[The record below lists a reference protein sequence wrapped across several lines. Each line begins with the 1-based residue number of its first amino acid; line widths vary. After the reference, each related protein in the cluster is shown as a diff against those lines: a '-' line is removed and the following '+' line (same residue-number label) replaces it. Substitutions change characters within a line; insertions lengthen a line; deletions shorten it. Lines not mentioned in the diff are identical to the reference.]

1 MTRTPRK
8 AKRISPLDRPR
19 SLVSQDAISSR
30 NRSPAL
36 FSREQ
41 RVKEKRRKRSPGR
54 PVTGVD
60 GDAREHL
67 LNAATELFARQGVAA
82 TTFAAIAKRA
92 GLTPAMM
99 HYYFKDR
106 EHLLDCVVDEKIAP
120 LIASV
125 WSPVDPGAAP
135 GEMMRGV
142 VERLVAGIARMP
154 WIPST
159 WMREVLNEGGL
170 LRSRVL
176 RKLPFDKV
184 RVVSA
189 AVARAQAKGEIQADL
204 DPVLIVFSMLGLVMM
219 HLATAPFFA
228 EVFHR
233 REPDPQAI
241 GRHITA
247 LLQHGLKPTGK
258 TARNRK

>member
-1 MTRTPRK
+1 MTRPPHK
-8 AKRISPLDRPR
+8 S
-19 SLVSQDAISSR
+19 
-30 NRSPAL
+30 
-36 FSREQ
+36 
-41 RVKEKRRKRSPGR
+41 KRSPGR
-54 PVTGVD
+54 PIASAD

-67 LNAATELFARQGVAA
+67 LTAATKLFARQGVAA

-120 LIASV
+120 VIAAV

-135 GEMMRGV
+135 EELMRGV
-142 VERLVAGIARMP
+142 VERLVAGIERMP
-154 WIPST
+154 WISST

-176 RKLPFDKV
+176 LKLPFDKV
-184 RVVSA
+184 RILSE
-189 AVARAQAKGEIQADL
+189 AVGRAQAKGEIQTDI

-233 REPDPQAI
+233 REPSPQAI

-247 LLQHGLKPTGK
+247 LLLHGLKPSLKK
-258 TARNRK
+258 TRNSK

>member
-1 MTRTPRK
+1 MNPD
-8 AKRISPLDRPR
+8 SPLK
-19 SLVSQDAISSR
+19 
-30 NRSPAL
+30 
-36 FSREQ
+36 EQ
-41 RVKEKRRKRSPGR
+41 RVKEKRGKRSPGR

-67 LNAATELFARQGVAA
+67 LTAATELFALQGVAA
-82 TTFAAIAKRA
+82 TSFAAIAKRA

-106 EHLLDCVVDEKIAP
+106 DHLLDCVVEEKIAP
-120 LIASV
+120 MIASV
-125 WSPVDPGAAP
+125 WSPVDADAAP
-135 GEMMRGV
+135 AEMLRGV
-142 VERLVAGIARMP
+142 VERLVAGIEGMP

-184 RVVSA
+184 RVVSE
-189 AVARAQAKGEIQADL
+189 AVEREQAKGEIQADL

-233 REPDPQAI
+233 REPDAQAI

-247 LLQHGLKPTGK
+247 LLRQGLQPLGASARKNVRKGK
-258 TARNRK
+258 

>member
-1 MTRTPRK
+1 MVRAARK
-8 AKRISPLDRPR
+8 P
-19 SLVSQDAISSR
+19 
-30 NRSPAL
+30 
-36 FSREQ
+36 
-41 RVKEKRRKRSPGR
+41 KRSPGR

-67 LNAATELFARQGVAA
+67 LIAATELFAAQGVAA

-106 EHLLDCVVDEKIAP
+106 DHLLDGVVDEKIAP
-120 LIASV
+120 FIASV
-125 WSPVDPGAAP
+125 WSPVNPGVAP
-135 GEMMRGV
+135 EELLRGV
-142 VERLVAGIARMP
+142 VERLVAGIERMP

-189 AVARAQAKGEIQADL
+189 AVERAQAKGEFQVDL

-233 REPDPQAI
+233 KEPSPQAI

-247 LLQHGLKPTGK
+247 LLQHGLKPSGK
-258 TARNRK
+258 KTRNRK

>member
-1 MTRTPRK
+1 MTYITRK
-8 AKRISPLDRPR
+8 L
-19 SLVSQDAISSR
+19 
-30 NRSPAL
+30 
-36 FSREQ
+36 
-41 RVKEKRRKRSPGR
+41 KRSPGR

-67 LNAATELFARQGVAA
+67 LTAATELFARQGVAA

-106 EHLLDCVVDEKIAP
+106 DHLLDCVVEEKIAP
-120 LIASV
+120 MIASV
-125 WSPVDPGAAP
+125 WSPVGPDAAP
-135 GEMMRGV
+135 EEMLRGV
-142 VERLVAGIARMP
+142 VARLVAGIERMP

-184 RVVSA
+184 RVVSE
-189 AVARAQAKGEIQADL
+189 AVARAQANGEFQADL

-233 REPDPQAI
+233 KEPDPQAI

-247 LLQHGLKPTGK
+247 LLQHGLKRSERTP
-258 TARNRK
+258 RKKK

>member
-1 MTRTPRK
+1 M
-8 AKRISPLDRPR
+8 KR
-19 SLVSQDAISSR
+19 Q
-30 NRSPAL
+30 N
-36 FSREQ
+36 
-41 RVKEKRRKRSPGR
+41 VKEKRRKRSPGR

-60 GDAREHL
+60 GDARERL
-67 LNAATELFARQGVAA
+67 LTAATELFALEGVAA
-82 TTFAAIAKRA
+82 TSFAAIAKRA

-106 EHLLDCVVDEKIAP
+106 DHLLDGVVEEKIAP
-120 LIASV
+120 MIASV
-125 WSPVDPGAAP
+125 WSPVNPDAAP
-135 GEMMRGV
+135 AEMLRGV
-142 VERLVAGIARMP
+142 VERLVEGIERMP

-184 RVVSA
+184 RVVSE

-204 DPVLIVFSMLGLVMM
+204 DPVLIVFSTLGLVMM

-228 EVFHR
+228 AVFHR
-233 REPDPQAI
+233 REPNAQTI

-247 LLQHGLKPTGK
+247 LLQNGLQPSAAS
-258 TARNRK
+258 ARKKIRNKR

>member
-1 MTRTPRK
+1 MSRK
-8 AKRISPLDRPR
+8 PERISPSDMSR
-19 SLVSQDAISSR
+19 SAGSQVAISSR
-30 NRSPAL
+30 NRNPAL
-36 FSREQ
+36 PLSGLRG
-41 RVKEKRRKRSPGR
+41 KEKSGKRSPGR
-54 PVTGVD
+54 PVASAD

-67 LNAATELFARQGVAA
+67 LTAATELFARQGVAA

-106 EHLLDCVVDEKIAP
+106 DHLLDCVVEEKIAP

-135 GEMMRGV
+135 GEIMRGV
-142 VERLVAGIARMP
+142 VERLVAGIERMP
-154 WIPST
+154 WVPST

-184 RVVSA
+184 RVLSE
-189 AVARAQAKGEIQADL
+189 AVARAQANGKIEADL
-204 DPVLIVFSMLGLVMM
+204 DPVLIVFSMLGLVML
-219 HLATAPFFA
+219 HHATAPFFA

-233 REPDPQAI
+233 REPDPRAI

-247 LLQHGLKPTGK
+247 LLMSGLKPSGK
-258 TARNRK
+258 RPSNRK

>member
-1 MTRTPRK
+1 MLTTRKP
-8 AKRISPLDRPR
+8 
-19 SLVSQDAISSR
+19 
-30 NRSPAL
+30 
-36 FSREQ
+36 
-41 RVKEKRRKRSPGR
+41 KRSPGR
-54 PVTGVD
+54 PVASAE
-60 GDAREHL
+60 GDARDHL
-67 LNAATELFARQGVAA
+67 LTAATELFARQGVAA
-82 TTFAAIAKRA
+82 TPFAAIAKRA

-99 HYYFKDR
+99 HYYFNDR
-106 EHLLDCVVDEKIAP
+106 EHLLDCVVEEKIAP

-125 WSPVDPGAAP
+125 WSPVQPNASPEDLI
-135 GEMMRGV
+135 RGV
-142 VERLVAGIARMP
+142 VERLVAGVERNP

-184 RVVSA
+184 RILSA
-189 AVARAQAKGEIQADL
+189 AIAQAQTRGAIETNL
-204 DPVLIVFSMLGLVMM
+204 DPVLIVFSILGLVMM

-233 REPDPQAI
+233 KEPKPQAI

-247 LLQHGLKPTGK
+247 LLLHGLKPSGQ
-258 TARNRK
+258 

>member
-1 MTRTPRK
+1 M
-8 AKRISPLDRPR
+8 RI
-19 SLVSQDAISSR
+19 AH
-30 NRSPAL
+30 
-36 FSREQ
+36 
-41 RVKEKRRKRSPGR
+41 KTKRSPGR

-60 GDAREHL
+60 GDARDHL
-67 LNAATELFARQGVAA
+67 LSAATELFAGQGVAA

-99 HYYFKDR
+99 HYYFNDR
-106 EHLLDCVVDEKIAP
+106 EHLLDCVVEEKIAP

-125 WSPVDPGAAP
+125 WSPVQPNASPEDLI
-135 GEMMRGV
+135 RGV
-142 VERLVAGIARMP
+142 VERLVAGVERNP

-184 RVVSA
+184 RILSA
-189 AVARAQAKGEIQADL
+189 AIAQAQTRGAIETNL
-204 DPVLIVFSMLGLVMM
+204 DPVLIVFSILGLVMM

-233 REPDPQAI
+233 KEPKPQAI

-247 LLQHGLKPTGK
+247 LLLHGLKPSGQ
-258 TARNRK
+258 

>member
-1 MTRTPRK
+1 MTRAPRK
-8 AKRISPLDRPR
+8 T
-19 SLVSQDAISSR
+19 
-30 NRSPAL
+30 
-36 FSREQ
+36 
-41 RVKEKRRKRSPGR
+41 KRSPGR

-60 GDAREHL
+60 GDARDHL
-67 LNAATELFARQGVAA
+67 LTAATELFASQGVAA
-82 TTFAAIAKRA
+82 TTFAAIALRA

-106 EHLLDCVVDEKIAP
+106 EELLDCVVDEKIAP

-125 WSPVDPGAAP
+125 WSPVEPGVSPEALI
-135 GEMMRGV
+135 RGV
-142 VERLVAGIARMP
+142 VGRLVAGIESNP

-176 RKLPFDKV
+176 RKLPFEKV
-184 RVVSA
+184 RILSE
-189 AVARAQAKGEIQADL
+189 AVARAQGSGKIQTDI

-233 REPDPQAI
+233 REPNPQAI

-247 LLQHGLKPTGK
+247 LLLHGLKPTGK
-258 TARNRK
+258 TSRNRK

>member
-1 MTRTPRK
+1 M
-8 AKRISPLDRPR
+8 
-19 SLVSQDAISSR
+19 
-30 NRSPAL
+30 
-36 FSREQ
+36 
-41 RVKEKRRKRSPGR
+41 
-54 PVTGVD
+54 
-60 GDAREHL
+60 
-67 LNAATELFARQGVAA
+67 AA

-120 LIASV
+120 VIAAV

-135 GEMMRGV
+135 EELMRGI
-142 VERLVAGIARMP
+142 VERLVAGIERMP

-176 RKLPFDKV
+176 LKLPFDKV
-184 RVVSA
+184 RILSE

-233 REPDPQAI
+233 REPTPQAI

-247 LLQHGLKPTGK
+247 LLQHGLKPSRK
-258 TARNRK
+258 EPRNSK

>member
-1 MTRTPRK
+1 M
-8 AKRISPLDRPR
+8 
-19 SLVSQDAISSR
+19 
-30 NRSPAL
+30 
-36 FSREQ
+36 
-41 RVKEKRRKRSPGR
+41 
-54 PVTGVD
+54 
-60 GDAREHL
+60 
-67 LNAATELFARQGVAA
+67 AA

-120 LIASV
+120 VIAAV

-135 GEMMRGV
+135 EELMRGV
-142 VERLVAGIARMP
+142 VERLVAGIERMP
-154 WIPST
+154 WIPSA

-184 RVVSA
+184 RILSE

-204 DPVLIVFSMLGLVMM
+204 DPVLIVFSMLGPGDDASGNGALFRRGLSSQGTEPAGHRPPHYGAAAAWTETACRAKAPAQQEMRSEEIDADAPPTKP
-219 HLATAPFFA
+219 LPPSWAQPSLLRSSPRDARIRPQTPIRAT
-228 EVFHR
+228 
-233 REPDPQAI
+233 
-241 GRHITA
+241 
-247 LLQHGLKPTGK
+247 LKANSST
-258 TARNRK
+258 

>member
-1 MTRTPRK
+1 MTHAPRK
-8 AKRISPLDRPR
+8 AQRISPSGGPRRPD
-19 SLVSQDAISSR
+19 SQIAISSR
-30 NRSPAL
+30 NRSPA
-36 FSREQ
+36 SSPRER

-54 PVTGVD
+54 PVSGVD

-67 LNAATELFARQGVAA
+67 LAAATELFALQGVAA

-106 EHLLDCVVDEKIAP
+106 DHLLDCVVGEKIAP

-135 GEMMRGV
+135 EEMMRGV
-142 VERLVAGIARMP
+142 VERLVAGIERMP

-184 RVVSA
+184 RVVSE
-189 AVARAQAKGEIQADL
+189 AVARAQTKGEFQADI

-233 REPDPQAI
+233 KEPDAQAI

-247 LLQHGLKPTGK
+247 LLQHGLKHSGK
-258 TARNRK
+258 KTRNRK

>member
-1 MTRTPRK
+1 MTTTPRK
-8 AKRISPLDRPR
+8 PKR
-19 SLVSQDAISSR
+19 A
-30 NRSPAL
+30 
-36 FSREQ
+36 
-41 RVKEKRRKRSPGR
+41 PGR

-60 GDAREHL
+60 GDARDHL
-67 LNAATELFARQGVAA
+67 LTAATELFARQGVAA

-106 EHLLDCVVDEKIAP
+106 DHLLDCVVGEKIAP

-135 GEMMRGV
+135 EEMMRGL
-142 VERLVAGIARMP
+142 VERLVAGIERMP
-154 WIPST
+154 WIAST

-184 RVVSA
+184 RVVSE
-189 AVARAQAKGEIQADL
+189 AVARAQAIGEFQADI

-233 REPDPQAI
+233 KEPDAKAI

-247 LLQHGLKPTGK
+247 LLQHGLKHSGK
-258 TARNRK
+258 KTRNRK

>member
-1 MTRTPRK
+1 MTRRPRK
-8 AKRISPLDRPR
+8 PKRISSSDGPR
-19 SLVSQDAISSR
+19 SFDSQAAISSR

-36 FSREQ
+36 PLREP

-67 LNAATELFARQGVAA
+67 LTAATELFARQGVAA
-82 TTFAAIAKRA
+82 TSFAAIAKRA

-120 LIASV
+120 LIAAV

-135 GEMMRGV
+135 VEMMRGV

-176 RKLPFDKV
+176 RKLPFDQV
-184 RVVSA
+184 RVMSA
-189 AVARAQAKGEIQADL
+189 AVGRAQAKGEIQADL

-233 REPDPQAI
+233 KEPDPQAI

-247 LLQHGLKPTGK
+247 LLRHGLKPTGK
-258 TARNRK
+258 KARNRK

>member
-1 MTRTPRK
+1 
-8 AKRISPLDRPR
+8 
-19 SLVSQDAISSR
+19 
-30 NRSPAL
+30 
-36 FSREQ
+36 
-41 RVKEKRRKRSPGR
+41 
-54 PVTGVD
+54 
-60 GDAREHL
+60 
-67 LNAATELFARQGVAA
+67 
-82 TTFAAIAKRA
+82 
-92 GLTPAMM
+92 
-99 HYYFKDR
+99 
-106 EHLLDCVVDEKIAP
+106 
-120 LIASV
+120 
-125 WSPVDPGAAP
+125 
-135 GEMMRGV
+135 MRGV
-142 VERLVAGIARMP
+142 VERLVAGIERMP

-184 RVVSA
+184 RVVSG

-233 REPDPQAI
+233 KEPDPQVI

-247 LLQHGLKPTGK
+247 LLRHGLKPAGK
-258 TARNRK
+258 KAPNRK

>member
-1 MTRTPRK
+1 MLRAARK
-8 AKRISPLDRPR
+8 L
-19 SLVSQDAISSR
+19 
-30 NRSPAL
+30 
-36 FSREQ
+36 
-41 RVKEKRRKRSPGR
+41 KRSPGR

-67 LNAATELFARQGVAA
+67 LTAATELFARQGVAA

-106 EHLLDCVVDEKIAP
+106 DHLLDCVVEEKIAP
-120 LIASV
+120 MIASV
-125 WSPVDPGAAP
+125 WSPVDAGAAP
-135 GEMMRGV
+135 EELLRGV
-142 VERLVAGIARMP
+142 VGRLVAGIERMP

-184 RVVSA
+184 RVVSG

-233 REPDPQAI
+233 KEPDPQAI

-247 LLQHGLKPTGK
+247 LLQHGLKRSGK
-258 TARNRK
+258 KTRNRK

>member
-1 MTRTPRK
+1 MRTSQKP
-8 AKRISPLDRPR
+8 KR
-19 SLVSQDAISSR
+19 
-30 NRSPAL
+30 N
-36 FSREQ
+36 
-41 RVKEKRRKRSPGR
+41 PGR

-67 LNAATELFARQGVAA
+67 LTAATELFASQGVAA

-99 HYYFKDR
+99 HDYFKHR
-106 EHLLDCVVDEKIAP
+106 EHLLDCVVEEKIAP
-120 LIASV
+120 FIAAV
-125 WSPVDPGAAP
+125 WNPVAPGAAP
-135 GEMMRGV
+135 EELIRGV
-142 VERLVAGIARMP
+142 VGRLVTGIEHMP

-184 RVVSA
+184 RVLSG
-189 AVARAQAKGEIQADL
+189 AVARAQASGEIQAGL
-204 DPVLIVFSMLGLVMM
+204 DPVLIVFSLIGLVML
-219 HLATAPFFA
+219 HTATIRFFA

-233 REPDPQAI
+233 KEPKPQAI

-247 LLQHGLKPTGK
+247 LLQHGLQPPRAAGK
-258 TARNRK
+258 SLRKRK

>member
-1 MTRTPRK
+1 MARTARK
-8 AKRISPLDRPR
+8 P
-19 SLVSQDAISSR
+19 
-30 NRSPAL
+30 
-36 FSREQ
+36 
-41 RVKEKRRKRSPGR
+41 KRSPGR
-54 PVTGVD
+54 PVASAD

-67 LNAATELFARQGVAA
+67 LTAATELFARQGVAA

-106 EHLLDCVVDEKIAP
+106 EHLLDSVVNEKIAP

-125 WSPVDPGAAP
+125 WSPVDANAAP
-135 GEMMRGV
+135 EEMMRGV
-142 VERLVAGIARMP
+142 VERLVAGIERMP

-176 RKLPFDKV
+176 RTLPFDKV
-184 RVVSA
+184 RLVSA
-189 AVARAQAKGEIQADL
+189 AVERGQAKGEIQADL

-233 REPDPQAI
+233 KEPDPQAI

-247 LLQHGLKPTGK
+247 LLRHGLKPEGK
-258 TARNRK
+258 TRSKRK

>member
-1 MTRTPRK
+1 V
-8 AKRISPLDRPR
+8 A
-19 SLVSQDAISSR
+19 
-30 NRSPAL
+30 
-36 FSREQ
+36 
-41 RVKEKRRKRSPGR
+41 
-54 PVTGVD
+54 GVD
-60 GDAREHL
+60 GEAREQL
-67 LNAATELFARQGVAA
+67 LTAATELFARQGVAA

-106 EHLLDCVVDEKIAP
+106 EHLLDGVVEEKIAP

-125 WSPVDPGAAP
+125 WSPVDPDAAAA
-135 GEMMRGV
+135 ELLCGV
-142 VERLVAGIARMP
+142 VERLVAGIERMP

-170 LRSRVL
+170 LRGRVL
-176 RKLPFDKV
+176 RKLPFEKV
-184 RVVSA
+184 RLVSE
-189 AVARAQAKGEIQADL
+189 AVAREQAKGEIQRDL

-219 HLATAPFFA
+219 HLATAPLFA

-233 REPDPQAI
+233 REPNPQAV

-247 LLQHGLKPTGK
+247 LLRQGLSASGK
-258 TARNRK
+258 TPRNAK

>member
-1 MTRTPRK
+1 MTHTPHK
-8 AKRISPLDRPR
+8 P
-19 SLVSQDAISSR
+19 
-30 NRSPAL
+30 
-36 FSREQ
+36 
-41 RVKEKRRKRSPGR
+41 KRSPGR
-54 PVTGVD
+54 PLAGAD

-67 LNAATELFARQGVAA
+67 LTAATELFAMQGVAA

-106 EHLLDCVVDEKIAP
+106 DHLLDCVVEEKIAP
-120 LIASV
+120 LIALV
-125 WSPVDPGAAP
+125 WSPIGPGAAP

-142 VERLVAGIARMP
+142 VARLVAGIERNP

-176 RKLPFDKV
+176 RNLPFDKV
-184 RVVSA
+184 RVLSET
-189 AVARAQAKGEIQADL
+189 VARAQARGEIQPDL

-233 REPDPQAI
+233 REPDAQAI

-247 LLQHGLKPTGK
+247 LLQHGLKPAGK
-258 TARNRK
+258 TPSKKK